1 MFVND
6 GSEKAVLLFNS
17 RYMDQNPGP
26 PSRHTCSSCS
36 AVETEAPGNT
46 LSVLMLML
54 EVVWTPWLG
63 AAGLRLRTLEFKG

>member
-6 GSEKAVLLFNS
+6 GSEKAVLLFNLH
-17 RYMDQNPGP
+17 YMDQSPRP

-46 LSVLMLML
+46 LSVLMLMP
-54 EVVWTPWLG
+54 EETAWLG
-63 AAGLRLRTLEFKG
+63 AAGLGLRTFEFKG